1 MRICK
6 TIILTFVICAIWSL
20 LEYVIYGKTEDR
32 IVDNI
37 MMVLLIPV
45 IYRAVGT
52 EIHMENVR
60 DKDSEDKME
69 KTDLC

>member
-1 MRICK
+1 MKICK
-6 TIILTFVICAIWSL
+6 TIILTFVICTIWLL
-20 LEYVIYGKTEDR
+20 LEYVIYGEIEDR

-37 MMVLLIPV
+37 MMVLFIPV

-52 EIHMENVR
+52 EIHMKNVR

-69 KTDLC
+69 KPDLC

>member
-1 MRICK
+1 MKICK

-20 LEYVIYGKTEDR
+20 LEYVIYGEIEDC

-37 MMVLLIPV
+37 MMILFIPV
-45 IYRAVGT
+45 IYRAVVT
-52 EIHMENVR
+52 EIHMKTVR
-60 DKDSEDKME
+60 DKDSEEME